1 MEHLIELYNQ
11 SAEKNCDYQIKQQ
24 LFLRHWLTQ
33 ITEFDVTTYLP
44 LYTNLLEISQLE
56 VPNHRKIYEQDIDD
70 IFSYPL
76 EDAISTLIKQVQPY
90 VELLLPDLNTKII
103 RQHEI
108 MPVQNAREFDQT
120 SLQWLSRQS
129 GRTVREKLATSQKMM
144 AVKRQISFD
153 TIENK
158 LVKRFLQ
165 DLLQIL
171 DVKRSIKNIQTIQE
185 EQDFYENIESWLYS
199 DVAKSIGNWE
209 NYTPNN
215 VLLQHKY
222 YKKIWSSWRELNWI
236 DDLIIQDKDNIIYNG
251 FQVLY
256 YNLMLKL
263 LSFNEIRIDNKLL
276 KINYKD
282 FLISPVHQESKSI
295 GWVVR
300 NGENLSKFCVIYN
313 RDEFIFE
320 LQDLIGNK
328 EIKIRL
334 IKSDSGYSIKYKT
347 NQDWIDYPETIDSIQ
362 KIQSEIL
369 SCFNIY
375 KISKKNQLITQVKDK
390 KIGLDL
396 TNIYINYSFKNKV
409 KKLKVNNFIQII
421 SQENSWLASYNLL
434 NRTFRLDE
442 KHGIYDFYQALKIK
456 DHKKQD
462 VIFQNMMEY
471 FKKNFQCECLN
482 YIIPDEFNDFQ
493 LTILRKNIQVNFLK
507 SNAIPKS
514 IATVFTLQ
522 SEGIEIK
529 ENDIFFVIDMN
540 YNTLTWTKLRAN
552 YDSEIAKIIPET
564 QGIVWE
570 RFPTEKLEIELT
582 LVNDDNNFI
591 EYISQSLDIRKL
603 PELNLSFINDKNIIH
618 SENIFNQIDGLLSNL
633 NKNKIKSLLNQLK
646 GQYKKLKVVA
656 PSIIKNEFLKEYSHV
671 FVNLDKEIL
680 LGELYLSECQKRLYN
695 EDKNLVSRLW
705 QDHLPKMSIEVLD
718 NGVYKKIHLVED
730 QLIIPKRNAR
740 IEIPVSAKILL
751 SKETKQFNF
760 PLYLGENAEDFEAI
774 LQSSSFPLKDQEECN
789 LQMYYT
795 YGADQPYEL
804 YFIRNN
810 GNKLKVDWKQI
821 KAKENLPIPSYPQI
835 LSWQELENFNNR
847 FNKSENII
855 EGLKNIFQEI
865 IDFQKYLNQKVI
877 RTKGIVLFKNL
888 KTKDSL
894 KVKFG
899 NEEVWCHKNN
909 FFEMKDFS
917 LIKDGDDVYAE
928 LNKKDRYFVYDIT
941 FSKELPLQLEEKY
954 EDKKKNFIEY
964 RYKKNIK
971 SKFYQIYTV
980 FNNARSLDGN
990 EYQLLMSCFI
1000 SIQNLINN
1008 SSLNEYIPNC
1018 NADFYLLMA
1027 CTHAMAPQF
1036 YIDKLI
1042 KDIDDKFTKSTGNIG
1057 YALGDLSQDW
1067 QKKLFVKVLAYTDKS
1082 GINLSSS
1089 VEVLGISLWRDK
1101 NIVFKLSDQQAKNI
1115 LKKLPNLLDQDI
1127 KDYQS
1132 KRKPHILV
1140 RTLRHFECLLALLRL
1155 RERESFKGYLL
1166 NTQPEIKA
1174 CDIRVNEMIQLVVED
1189 RIEIKTNILLN
1200 VKKTEGS
1207 EHIPDFLYALRLYLT
1222 GNDGANAISISY
1234 NNE

>member
-11 SAEKNCDYQIKQQ
+11 SGEKNCDYQIKQQ

-56 VPNHRKIYEQDIDD
+56 LSNHKKIYEQNIDD
-70 IFSYPL
+70 IFSSPL
-76 EDAISTLIKQVQPY
+76 EDAISTLIKQIRPC

-108 MPVQNAREFDQT
+108 MPVQKAREFDQK
-120 SLQWLSRQS
+120 SLQWLSRQP
-129 GRTVREKLATSQKMM
+129 GRTVREKLATNQKMM
-144 AVKRQISFD
+144 AVKRQTSFD

-171 DVKRSIKNIQTIQE
+171 DVKRSIKNIEMTQDE
-185 EQDFYENIESWLYS
+185 KDFYEIIESWLY
-199 DVAKSIGNWE
+199 DDIAQSIGNWE
-209 NYTPNN
+209 NYAPNN

-222 YKKIWSSWRELNWI
+222 YKKIWTFWRELNWI
-236 DDLIIQDKDNIIYNG
+236 DDLIIQDKNNTICNG

-256 YNLMLKL
+256 YNLMLSFL
-263 LSFNEIRIDNKLL
+263 DFNEIRIDNKLL
-276 KINYKD
+276 EINYKD
-282 FLISPVHQESKSI
+282 FLVSNVNQENKCTGWMVKQGKDLAKFYISYEE
-295 GWVVR
+295 
-300 NGENLSKFCVIYN
+300 EN
-313 RDEFIFE
+313 FIFK
-320 LQDLIGNK
+320 LRDLTDHK
-328 EIKIRL
+328 EIKVRIL
-334 IKSDSGYSIKYKT
+334 KSNFGYKVEYKT
-347 NQDWIDYPETIDSIQ
+347 NRDWMDYPVIIDSIQ
-362 KIQSEIL
+362 NIQGEIL

-375 KISKKNQLITQVKDK
+375 KISKNNLSFNKLKDS

-396 TNIYINYSFKNKV
+396 TDSEINYSYKNKV
-409 KKLKVNNFIQII
+409 KKLKFHNFIQIL
-421 SQENSWLASYNLL
+421 SQNDGWLASFNLL

-442 KHGIYDFYQALKIK
+442 HHEIYDFYQSLKLK
-456 DHKKQD
+456 DYKKQD
-462 VIFQNMMEY
+462 VVFQKMMEY
-471 FKKNFQCECLN
+471 FKVYFQCECLN

-493 LTILRKNIQVNFLK
+493 LTILRKNIQANFLK

-514 IATVFTLQ
+514 IATIFTLQ
-522 SEGIEIK
+522 SEGFDIN
-529 ENDIFFVIDMN
+529 ENDIFFIIDVN
-540 YNTLTWTKLRAN
+540 YNTLTWTKLRAK
-552 YDSEIAKIIPET
+552 YDAEIAKLIPKS

-570 RFPTEKLEIELT
+570 RYPTEKLEIEPVSFSGESQL
-582 LVNDDNNFI
+582 I
-591 EYISQSLDIRKL
+591 EKINQSLDIRKL
-603 PELNLSFINDKNIIH
+603 PESNLSFINGDDIIH
-618 SENIFNQIDGLLSNL
+618 SENIVNQANGFLSDL
-633 NKNKIKSLLNQLK
+633 SKKKIKLMLNHLK
-646 GQYKKLKVVA
+646 GKYKKLKIIA
-656 PSIIKNEFLKEYSHV
+656 PLVIKNEFLKEYNHI
-671 FVNLDKEIL
+671 FIDLKKEIL
-680 LGELYLSECQKRLYN
+680 LGELYLSECQIQLYN
-695 EDKNLVSRLW
+695 EDKKLASRLW
-705 QDHLPKMSIEVLD
+705 QDHLPKMSIEILD
-718 NGVYKKIHLVED
+718 NGIYKKIHLVED
-730 QLIIPKRNAR
+730 QLIIPKRNSR
-740 IEIPVSAKILL
+740 IEIPISAKI
-751 SKETKQFNF
+751 SIPKERKQLNF
-760 PLYLGENAEDFEAI
+760 PLYLGEHAEDFEAI
-774 LQSSSFPLKDQEECN
+774 LQSSSFPLKEKEVCS

-804 YFIRNN
+804 YVIRKN
-810 GNKLKVDWKQI
+810 GNKLKVDWQQI
-821 KAKENLPIPSYPQI
+821 KAKENLPIPSYPQV
-835 LSWQELENFNNR
+835 LSWQELENFNNK

-855 EGLKNIFQEI
+855 DGLKSVFQEI
-865 IDFQKYLNQKVI
+865 INFKDYLNPVI

-899 NEEVWCHKNN
+899 NEEVWCYKNN
-909 FFEMKDFS
+909 FFEKKDFN
-917 LIKDGDDVYAE
+917 LIKNGDEIYAE
-928 LNKKDRYFVYDIT
+928 LKKKEKYFAYDIT
-941 FSKELPLQLEEKY
+941 FSEELPLQLKEKY
-954 EDKKKNFIEY
+954 EGNMKDFIKR
-964 RYKKNIK
+964 RYDRNIK

-980 FNNARSLDGN
+980 LNNARNLDENG
-990 EYQLLMSCFI
+990 YKLLASCFI
-1000 SIQNLINN
+1000 SIQNFINN
-1008 SSLNEYIPNC
+1008 SNLKEYIANFEE
-1018 NADFYLLMA
+1018 DFYLLVA

-1036 YIDKLI
+1036 YIDKLT
-1042 KDIDDKFTKSTGNIG
+1042 KDIDDKFTKSTKNIG

-1067 QKKLFVKVLAYTDKS
+1067 QKNLFVKVLAYTDKT
-1082 GINLSSS
+1082 GINLSLS
-1089 VEVLGISLWRDK
+1089 VEILGIALWRDK

>member
-1 MEHLIELYNQ
+1 
-11 SAEKNCDYQIKQQ
+11 
-24 LFLRHWLTQ
+24 
-33 ITEFDVTTYLP
+33 
-44 LYTNLLEISQLE
+44 
-56 VPNHRKIYEQDIDD
+56 
-70 IFSYPL
+70 
-76 EDAISTLIKQVQPY
+76 
-90 VELLLPDLNTKII
+90 
-103 RQHEI
+103 
-108 MPVQNAREFDQT
+108 
-120 SLQWLSRQS
+120 
-129 GRTVREKLATSQKMM
+129 
-144 AVKRQISFD
+144 
-153 TIENK
+153 
-158 LVKRFLQ
+158 
-165 DLLQIL
+165 
-171 DVKRSIKNIQTIQE
+171 
-185 EQDFYENIESWLYS
+185 
-199 DVAKSIGNWE
+199 
-209 NYTPNN
+209 PNN

-222 YKKIWSSWRELNWI
+222 YKKIWSSWGELNWI
-236 DDLIIQDKDNIIYNG
+236 DDLVVQDKDNIIYNG

-256 YNLMLKL
+256 YNLILNL

-282 FLISPVHQESKSI
+282 FLLSSVNQENKST
-295 GWVVR
+295 GWVVKS
-300 NGENLSKFCVIYN
+300 GKNLSKFLIFYKK
-313 RDEFIFE
+313 DEFTFE
-320 LQDLIGNK
+320 LKDLIDNK

-334 IKSDSGYSIKYKT
+334 TKSDFGYSVKYKT
-347 NQDWIDYPETIDSIQ
+347 NQDWMDYPETIESIQ

-375 KISKKNQLITQVKDK
+375 KISKNHQTISKVKDT

-396 TNIYINYSFKNKV
+396 TDIYINYSFKDNV
-409 KKLKVNNFIQII
+409 KKLKYNNLVQLVHK
-421 SQENSWLASYNLL
+421 ENSWLASYNLL

-442 KHGIYDFYQALKIK
+442 KHEIYDFYQSLKIK
-456 DHKKQD
+456 DYKKQD
-462 VIFQNMMEY
+462 VIFQNIMEY
-471 FKKNFQCECLN
+471 LKGNFQCECLN
-482 YIIPDEFNDFQ
+482 YIIPDEFNDFH
-493 LTILRKNIQVNFLK
+493 LTTLRKNIQANFLK

-514 IATVFTLQ
+514 IATIFTLQ
-522 SEGIEIK
+522 SQGIEIK
-529 ENDIFFVIDMN
+529 EDDIFFVLDMN

-552 YDSEIAKIIPET
+552 YDSRIAKIVPET
-564 QGIVWE
+564 KGIVWE

-582 LVNDDNNFI
+582 LVNSDNDFL
-591 EYISQSLDIRKL
+591 EYISQSLDTRKL
-603 PELNLSFINDKNIIH
+603 PKLNLSFINDEDIIH
-618 SENIFNQIDGLLSNL
+618 NENILNKIDGLLSNL

-656 PSIIKNEFLKEYSHV
+656 PSIIKDEFIKEYHDI
-671 FVNLDKEIL
+671 FVNHNKEIL
-680 LGELYLSECQKRLYN
+680 LGEIYLSECQTRLYN

-705 QDHLPKMSIEVLD
+705 QDHLPKMSIEILD

-730 QLIIPKRNAR
+730 QLIIPKRNSR
-740 IEIPVSAKILL
+740 IEIPVSAKISLF
-751 SKETKQFNF
+751 KDKVKPFNF
-760 PLYLGENAEDFEAI
+760 PLYLGESAEDFEAI
-774 LQSSSFPLKDQEECN
+774 LQSSSFPLKEQEECT

-795 YGADQPYEL
+795 YGADQPYEF
-804 YFIRNN
+804 YFIRKN
-810 GNKLKVDWKQI
+810 GDKLKVDWKQI
-821 KAKENLPIPSYPQI
+821 QAKENLPIPPYPQA
-835 LSWQELENFNNR
+835 LSWQELQNFNNK

-865 IDFQKYLNQKVI
+865 IDFQKYLNQKII

-894 KVKFG
+894 MVKFG

-980 FNNARSLDGN
+980 LNNARNLDGN
-990 EYQLLMSCFI
+990 EYQLLISCFGG
-1000 SIQNLINN
+1000 IQNLINN
-1008 SSLNEYIPNC
+1008 SNLNKYIPKYQE
-1018 NADFYLLMA
+1018 DFYLLMA

-1036 YIDKLI
+1036 YVNKLTKDVDKNLTNSI
-1042 KDIDDKFTKSTGNIG
+1042 KNIG
-1057 YALGDLSQDW
+1057 YALGDLCQDW
-1067 QKKLFVKVLAYTDKS
+1067 QKELFVKVLAYTDKS

-1089 VEVLGISLWRDK
+1089 VEILGISLWRDK
-1101 NIVFKLSDQQAKNI
+1101 NIIFKLSDQQAKNI
-1115 LKKLPNLLDQDI
+1115 LNKLPNLLDQDM
-1127 KDYQS
+1127 KDYLS
-1132 KRKPHILV
+1132 NRKPHILV

-1155 RERESFKGYLL
+1155 RERGSFKGYLL

-1174 CDIRVNEMIQLVVED
+1174 CDIRVNEMIQLIVED

-1222 GNDGANAISISY
+1222 GNDGANTISISY